1 VDLRPLFDDLI
12 RTETLLWNAVDAR
25 LRASPGLPVGGLDV
39 LRVIDRTPDCRVQ
52 EVAGALAITVG
63 GASQSV
69 DRLERRGLC
78 ARHPNPKNRR
88 SSVLEL
94 TPTGREMMDEALTVF
109 DAELAARFA
118 ALDEAQLIALAG
130 ALRTL
135 RAALAPR

>member
-1 VDLRPLFDDLI
+1 MNLRDLFDDVI
-12 RTETLLWNAVDAR
+12 RTEVLLWNAVDAR
-25 LRASPGLPVGGLDV
+25 IRADHDLTVGMLDV

-52 EVAGALAITVG
+52 EVAEALGITVG

-69 DRLERRGLC
+69 DRVEKRGFC

-94 TPTGREMMDEALTVF
+94 TPEGTEAIEKALPTF
-109 DAELAARFA
+109 DAELAARFSVLTERERA
-118 ALDEAQLIALAG
+118 ALAG

-135 RAALAPR
+135 RASLS